1 MDKNLIV
8 GSYNLRTYG
17 SKDPFPNDWQSRM
30 PRINADVKKMGYH
43 IFGTQETYDFYAEHI
58 CTGTSFAAIG
68 HGRCENADGEACDIY
83 YDTQRLEL
91 LQHGTFWLSATPE
104 VCSVVPGAI
113 YPRICTWGIFKDK
126 SSGKEFLFANTHLE
140 HRVKELQKN
149 QLEFLFEHL
158 EKYRKNLPLILTG
171 DFNAYPESP
180 AVEYALSKLLDARA
194 ESKTPVQ
201 HSGATF
207 HGYVSDPAARKHT
220 DRIDYI
226 LVSEGITVENFCVP
240 DNFVAPDTA
249 SSDHFPLVAEI
260 SLP

>member
-1 MDKNLIV
+1 MNKNLIV

-68 HGRCENADGEACDIY
+68 HGRCENADGEACNIY

-104 VCSVVPGAI
+104 VYSVVPGAI
-113 YPRICTWGIFKDK
+113 YPRICTWGRFKDK
-126 SSGKEFLFANTHLE
+126 VSDKEFLFANTHLE

-149 QLEFLFEHL
+149 QLEFLFAYL
-158 EKYRKNLPLILTG
+158 EQYRCGLPLILTG
-171 DFNAYPESP
+171 DFNAYPDSP
-180 AVEYALSKLLDARA
+180 ALQYALGKLLDARA
-194 ESKTPVQ
+194 ESKTPVA

-207 HGYVSDPAARKHT
+207 HGYVSDPAQRKHT

-226 LVSEGITVENFCVP
+226 LLSEGVTVESFSVP
-240 DNFVAPDTA
+240 DNFTAENTA